1 MFKRD
6 KRLTPSSS
14 INSSIY
20 CINSRISEYT
30 RGVGACCRQ
39 RKMRGRARLALPG
52 LASLSRLIPDKD
64 QLFLPPLRS
73 AGSNQNKLL
82 PGRGIES
89 GG

>member
-1 MFKRD
+1 MAK
-6 KRLTPSSS
+6 TMWSVY
-14 INSSIY
+14 SSIY

-64 QLFLPPLRS
+64 QLCLPPLRS
-73 AGSNQNKLL
+73 ACSNQNKLL